1 MDRDRNRLWLL
12 AYDIADARR
21 WQRVYR
27 ARPTGAFH
35 RINWSVFLGEA
46 TLREIEDLAAELNLL
61 IDPKARR
68 PAHLRP
74 RPRRP
79 DLDLRRVAHDSRTG
93 PPAARPGSFSRSG
106 IGCETRTGSTSRRP
120 LVRLSVHR

>member
-27 ARPTGAFH
+27 VVRPRFH

-61 IDPKARR
+61 IDPRHDDLRIYALATDARIWTFGASLTTPDR
-68 PAHLRP
+68 PACRP
-74 RPRRP
+74 
-79 DLDLRRVAHDSRTG
+79 
-93 PPAARPGSFSRSG
+93 ARQLLEERY
-106 IGCETRTGSTSRRP
+106 
-120 LVRLSVHR
+120 RL